1 MATKTNLLRDHILA
15 LLNDSTT
22 SVTEDLEALAQCV
35 AHIRNRTIVGGI
47 ARECGLTLAGF
58 LTNDALELYYDIK
71 SGRHDLG
78 YISKGW
84 EDPGFRIGD
93 LVEID
98 PWEADILKANTPD
111 IIRFSATNGIAMTVQ
126 ETPTTITIQLDGVIY
141 SEGFNRDTFEKTLDS
156 LNACVEKIHTLI
168 PEGRHDRHSPAGY
181 VCRRLAEASGR
192 SH

>member
-1 MATKTNLLRDHILA
+1 MATKTDLLRDHILA
-15 LLNDSTT
+15 ILNGSATT
-22 SVTEDLEALAQCV
+22 VTEDLDALAQCV
-35 AHIRNRTIVGGI
+35 AHIRNRTIIGDI

-58 LTNDALELYYDIK
+58 LTNDALELYYNIRR
-71 SGRHDLG
+71 GRHDLG
-78 YISKGW
+78 YIAKGW

-98 PWEADILKANTPD
+98 PWEADIPKANTPH
-111 IIRFSATNGIAMTVQ
+111 IIRFCATNGIAMTVQ

-156 LNACVEKIHTLI
+156 LNACVEKIRTLI
-168 PEGRHDRHSPAGY
+168 PEGRHDRHSPSGY
-181 VCRRLAEASGR
+181 FGRRLAEVSGR

>member
-1 MATKTNLLRDHILA
+1 MATKTNLLRHHILA
-15 LLNDSTT
+15 MLNGSTT
-22 SVTEDLEALAQCV
+22 TVTEDLDALAQCV
-35 AHIRNRTIVGGI
+35 AHIRNRTIIGDI

-58 LTNDALELYYDIK
+58 LTNDALEVYYDIRR
-71 SGRHDLG
+71 GRHDMG
-78 YISKGW
+78 YFSKGW

-98 PWEADILKANTPD
+98 PWEADILKANTPH
-111 IIRFSATNGIAMTVQ
+111 IIRFCATNGIAMTVQ

-156 LNACVEKIHTLI
+156 LNACVGKIHSLI
-168 PEGRHDRHSPAGY
+168 PRGRHGRHSPTSY
-181 VCRRLAEASGR
+181 FCRRMPEASGR

>member
-1 MATKTNLLRDHILA
+1 MVNTSSFLRDQIFA
-15 LLNDSTT
+15 LVRDSTT
-22 SVTEDLEALAQCV
+22 SLEEDVQALSHCV
-35 AHIRNRTIVGGI
+35 AHIRNRTIIGDI

-71 SGRHDLG
+71 RGRHDMG
-78 YISKGW
+78 YFSKGW
-84 EDPGFRIGD
+84 EDPGFRIGE

-98 PWEADILKANTPD
+98 PWEADILKANTPH
-111 IIRFSATNGIAMTVQ
+111 IIRFCATNGIAMTVQ

-156 LNACVEKIHTLI
+156 LNACVEKIRTLI
-168 PEGRHDRHSPAGY
+168 PEGRHDRHSPSGY
-181 VCRRLAEASGR
+181 VCRTLAEASGR